1 MKNKEAIGI
10 RLRIARQ
17 RKEMLQKRV
26 AKILGINP
34 GTLSN
39 YEAGKREPD
48 NETLIKLCNLY
59 DVTIEYILNGT
70 IQSNNKNSVL
80 NLSEREKELLT
91 LFNTLSKEGQDYLLQ
106 SGEMIKKLD
115 K

>member
-1 MKNKEAIGI
+1 MKNKEAIGL
-10 RLRIARQ
+10 RLQIARQ
-17 RKEMLQKRV
+17 RKDLLQKKV

-59 DVTIEYILNGT
+59 DVSVEYVLNGT
-70 IQSNNKNSVL
+70 DQVNNKNSVL

-91 LFNTLSKEGQDYLLQ
+91 LFHTLSKEGQDFWIQ
-106 SGEMIKKLD
+106 SGEIIKKSE